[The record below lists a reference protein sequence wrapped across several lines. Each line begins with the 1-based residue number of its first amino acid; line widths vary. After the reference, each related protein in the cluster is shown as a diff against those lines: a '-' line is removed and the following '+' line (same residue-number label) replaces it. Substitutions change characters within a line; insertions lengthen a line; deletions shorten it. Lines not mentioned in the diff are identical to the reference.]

1 MISRGARKLTQTPI
15 ITKKKKKARFHVIPL
30 IAADHLAA
38 LSVGNRETE
47 KEKLLVNKKLL

>member
-15 ITKKKKKARFHVIPL
+15 VTKKKNARFHVIPL

>member
-1 MISRGARKLTQTPI
+1 
-15 ITKKKKKARFHVIPL
+15 VIPL

-47 KEKLLVNKKLL
+47 KEKLLVNKKLLQ